1 MSKLTLKALRVNKD
15 YTQKVAAEKMGV
27 SQKTLSNWEN
37 GITFPDQKQIEK
49 ICSVYDTSYDYIN
62 FMV

>member
-1 MSKLTLKALRVNKD
+1 MGKMTLKALRVNKE
-15 YTQKVAAEKMGV
+15 YTQSIAAKKMGV

-49 ICSVYDTSYDYIN
+49 ICEVYDTTYDYIN
-62 FMV
+62 FAV

>member
-1 MSKLTLKALRVNKD
+1 MGKMTLKALRVNKE
-15 YTQKVAAEKMGV
+15 YTQSVAAKKMGV

-49 ICSVYDTSYDYIN
+49 ICEVYDTTYDYIN
-62 FMV
+62 FAV